1 MKIQHFGLSNINFSC
16 LLIIG
21 GVTGIFELRILIY
34 IIIMMFFYSIIIS
47 IWIDN
52 WKRHNKV
59 IIETSKDRFIFV
71 INGLSVKENI
81 SSLFNLLAY
90 DERSLEVHF
99 KKLFFLKLLFLLFF
113 TGLSFYELNNILM
126 QFSFNEQNYLKWFS
140 LIINCIFSLYLL
152 YQLITCLRILI
163 FINQRRWEIVYQ
175 DHGLERYY
183 GAYFENTEGSQIKS
197 YTPFLALV
205 FTY

>member
-1 MKIQHFGLSNINFSC
+1 
-16 LLIIG
+16 
-21 GVTGIFELRILIY
+21 
-34 IIIMMFFYSIIIS
+34 
-47 IWIDN
+47 
-52 WKRHNKV
+52 
-59 IIETSKDRFIFV
+59 
-71 INGLSVKENI
+71 
-81 SSLFNLLAY
+81 
-90 DERSLEVHF
+90 
-99 KKLFFLKLLFLLFF
+99 
-113 TGLSFYELNNILM
+113 M

>member
-1 MKIQHFGLSNINFSC
+1 MKIPHFSLSNINFSC

-21 GVTGIFELRILIY
+21 GVTSIFELRVLIY

-90 DERSLEVHF
+90 DERILEVHF
-99 KKLFFLKLLFLLFF
+99 KKL
-113 TGLSFYELNNILM
+113 
-126 QFSFNEQNYLKWFS
+126 
-140 LIINCIFSLYLL
+140 IN
-152 YQLITCLRILI
+152 
-163 FINQRRWEIVYQ
+163 
-175 DHGLERYY
+175 
-183 GAYFENTEGSQIKS
+183 
-197 YTPFLALV
+197 
-205 FTY
+205 